1 MVSGYEGFSSSLR
14 RTSTLC
20 RHLTLFVLLIAV
32 KRTIRFMTEI
42 SDIEDGFA
50 MKRRRDKQRGKAT
63 RKVNRDGCTLP
74 PEPAKHILSTF
85 TLSNPT
91 SKRAIADY
99 VEIQAR
105 EKVLHAEK
113 VKTEH
118 LLSRDYDC
126 WDVHTDKD
134 RYWVITAPSNLYS
147 QNYFPSLDFTL
158 SFHVGV
164 TTRIMALQR
173 GAPNE
178 AHKSR
183 FTVTWRRWEDGAAA
197 LDAAEEAEEFQAV
210 GMRCRECLI
219 QLVRSLAK
227 SEMVP
232 EGEDAPKKA
241 DVVGWCELIA
251 NHVAAGA
258 SAERIRGHLKS
269 TAKSAWELVGWLTHA
284 NDAKHSDAEFVLDAT
299 HYVISTFG
307 SAVMRFESGSPER
320 CPKCGSYSLDVGFNP
335 DLRRPYVFECQK
347 CHWQGE
353 ER

>member
-1 MVSGYEGFSSSLR
+1 
-14 RTSTLC
+14 
-20 RHLTLFVLLIAV
+20 
-32 KRTIRFMTEI
+32 MTKM

-50 MKRRRDKQRGKAT
+50 MKRTRDKTRGKK
-63 RKVNRDGCTLP
+63 RKIKPGECTIP

-99 VEIQAR
+99 VEVQAR

-147 QNYFPSLDFTL
+147 QHFFPSLDFTL

-164 TTRIMALQR
+164 TTRIMAMQR
-173 GAPNE
+173 GAPSE

-219 QLVRSLAK
+219 QLVRSLSK
-227 SEMVP
+227 PEMVP
-232 EGEDAPKKA
+232 EGEEGPKKA

-284 NDAKHSDAEFVLDAT
+284 NEAKHSDAEFVLDAT

-307 SAVMRFESGSPER
+307 SAIMRFESKAPER
-320 CPKCGSYSLDVGFNP
+320 CPRCGSYSLDVGFNP
-335 DLRRPYVFECQK
+335 ELRRPYVWECQK